1 MNGVWRL
8 VSQTLSHTRRAQLK
22 FDHKEVRV
30 CLASCQTLLQRVEG
44 NTLGSLVTIGVLL
57 TGMAGAFVWN
67 TCIRNGCTAEFCE
80 TILAAYCAK

>member
-1 MNGVWRL
+1 MACGVSGVTDTCL
-8 VSQTLSHTRRAQLK
+8 TRRAQLK